1 MTKKGKEIL
10 EKAISLSNELS
21 NPDLTKHLYA
31 DENGDFKSNIKLP
44 KGRTNIAYIEQAVL
58 WIYTHP
64 DLTEQEKLERILSA
78 ENIIHDLLNEM
89 NIEYIPTYSTKLKT
103 EISLKENENKK

>member
-31 DENGDFKSNIKLP
+31 DENGDFKSTVVLADGQISM
-44 KGRTNIAYIEQAVL
+44 AYVEQIIL

-64 DLTEQEKLERILSA
+64 DLTDEEKLERILNV
-78 ENIIHDLLNEM
+78 ETINHRICGDMGIKF
-89 NIEYIPTYSTKLKT
+89 IPTYSTKLK
-103 EISLKENENKK
+103 KKCQK